1 MFGPDDVWVVGT
13 YLDPAAGGQNETFS
27 DYFNGT
33 AWTVES
39 MPLNSSS
46 NINAFYQFNGIQA
59 NSPTDVW
66 AVGESSVV
74 DGTTS
79 SDLIEHFNGTA
90 WSIVPSPSP
99 GAGDS
104 LTGVT
109 TSNAANAVWAVGVT
123 QPAGTTEAQTLT
135 LNWNGTA
142 WTTVASPDNG
152 NPTVLN
158 AVSASPGAGTVW
170 AVGESGESGS
180 FEPLAMDTSG

>member
-1 MFGPDDVWVVGT
+1 
-13 YLDPAAGGQNETFS
+13 
-27 DYFNGT
+27 
-33 AWTVES
+33 
-39 MPLNSSS
+39 
-46 NINAFYQFNGIQA
+46 
-59 NSPTDVW
+59 
-66 AVGESSVV
+66 VV

-90 WSIVPSPSP
+90 WSIVASPSP
-99 GAGDS
+99 GEGDS

-109 TSNAANAVWAVGVT
+109 TSNAANDVWAVGVT

-142 WTTVASPDNG
+142 WSTVASPDAG
-152 NPTVLN
+152 NPSVLN

-180 FEPLAMDTSG
+180 FNPIGMETSG